1 MVSLNIAVQSAPNM
15 NNDLSLAAH
24 VRACAHDGQV
34 ILLDLQRNRYLGV
47 TGARFASLASAV
59 SGWPEP
65 EGMSHAASLPQADI
79 EALAAPLLRQG
90 LLTRSCPAPNATP
103 VLPEATRSLNAEEV
117 VYSAPVGAVRVLRFV
132 RSSTSA
138 SLCLRLR
145 SLQAIANRVAAR
157 RGWAPATTAIR
168 PTSYPLRTAVAA
180 YLRLRPLMHTAQDR
194 CLHDSLSL
202 LGFLA
207 AEGWFPHWVIGVT
220 TRPFGAH
227 AWVQAG
233 DLVLSDLHENVR
245 RYTPILIA

>member
-1 MVSLNIAVQSAPNM
+1 MVRLTPMQSPSHV
-15 NNDLSLAAH
+15 NNDLCLAAH
-24 VRACAHDGQV
+24 VRACAHGGQV
-34 ILLDLQRNRYLGV
+34 ILLDLRRERYVGV
-47 TGARFASLASAV
+47 AGARFAALASAV

-65 EGMSHAASLPQADI
+65 DGMSHAESLPQADI

-90 LLTRSCPAPNATP
+90 LLTRSSPAQNATP

-117 VYSAPVGAVRVLRFV
+117 IYSAPVDAVRVLRFV

-138 SLCLRLR
+138 TLCLRLR

-157 RGWAPATTAIR
+157 RRRAPAMANRPAIH
-168 PTSYPLRTAVAA
+168 PLRTAVAA
-180 YLRLRPLMHTAQDR
+180 YLRLRPLMLTAQDR

-207 AEGWFPHWVIGVT
+207 AEGWFPNWVIGVT
-220 TRPFGAH
+220 TQPFRAH

-245 RYTPILIA
+245 RYTPILVA